1 MPRMTSLVR
10 LLSRVLLLV
19 LCASVLLPAVAGSG
33 QAWALPVTQ
42 AAPLAGMDGDD
53 LPPCHHQSVAI
64 GEQHKHS
71 HHASSPETAPSPA
84 NGLEHQCCLGHQVSV
99 MPELRAEPLGVAW
112 RVLPASALPAYARN
126 FSSYIPLGLERPP
139 RAMTA

>member
-1 MPRMTSLVR
+1 MTSLVR

-33 QAWALPVTQ
+33 QVLPVTQ
-42 AAPLAGMDGDD
+42 AAPLAGMDDDD
-53 LPPCHHQSVAI
+53 LPPCHRQPLAE
-64 GEQHKHS
+64 GTQHDHIS
-71 HHASSPETAPSPA
+71 HASSPETAPSPA

-112 RVLPASALPAYARN
+112 RVLPASALPAYARH

-139 RAMTA
+139 RALTA